1 MLHQKVT
8 DKFPTM
14 EWLALAQIRKQFPE
28 LHRKGFMAAV
38 RAAFSRESSEELPRI
53 SIVPDGWV
61 ETRPGAFVCI
71 EVEDQHLLSPGKLWR
86 YCRLFNLLD
95 ACDPPDYG
103 LRLFVFDRYGH
114 NERELVLSELYLH
127 SLG

>member
-38 RAAFSRESSEELPRI
+38 RAAFSLESSEELPRKVLFLMAGLKRALVHSSASRLKI
-53 SIVPDGWV
+53 SI
-61 ETRPGAFVCI
+61 
-71 EVEDQHLLSPGKLWR
+71 
-86 YCRLFNLLD
+86 Y
-95 ACDPPDYG
+95 
-103 LRLFVFDRYGH
+103 
-114 NERELVLSELYLH
+114 
-127 SLG
+127 